1 MQRRRLLELLVKSG
15 NLRKFATAAA
25 AIHYKHAILNEDIG
39 QLATGTV
46 REVYNN

>member
-15 NLRKFATAAA
+15 NLRKFAAAA